1 MNNRLIAAAFAA
13 ALASGAAGAAT
24 ITFED
29 ASMPNEQAYAGPG
42 GGRYWAGAVPP
53 PLGSIAASF
62 TSGGAAFANQR
73 TDWGGG
79 FASWSGFAYADT
91 VDTTTAAFSNEF
103 SAFAGGGAGGSANYG
118 VGYVSNYDAAPR
130 IDFAAPLELAGA
142 SFTNTTYAALSM
154 LNGDGFAKR
163 FGGTSGDDADWLKL
177 SVTGL
182 DAQDAVTGTVDVY
195 LADYR
200 FADNSLDYVLDDS
213 GPGQQQLTGLAQTQT
228 PGTAMQ
234 QPDPEALFQ
243 GCYAAAQRRFGN
255 AAVAGRGGKRSGP
268 HHRREQS
275 QVFQIHPWIVPQTV
289 Q

>member
-1 MNNRLIAAAFAA
+1 MNIRLIAAAFAA
-13 ALASGAAGAAT
+13 ALASGTAGAAA

-29 ASMPNEQAYAGPG
+29 AAMPNEEAYTGPG

-79 FASWSGFAYADT
+79 FASWSGFAYANT
-91 VDTTTAAFSNEF
+91 TDTTTAAFSNEF
-103 SAFAGGGAGGSANYG
+103 SAYAGGGAGGSANYG

-163 FGGTSGDDADWLKL
+163 FGGSSGDDADWLKL

-200 FADNSLDYVLDDS
+200 FADNGLDYVLDDWRYVS
-213 GPGQQQLTGLAQTQT
+213 LGSLGTVSALTFSMSSSDVGAFGINT
-228 PGTAMQ
+228 PTYFAI
-234 QPDPEALFQ
+234 DD
-243 GCYAAAQRRFGN
+243 
-255 AAVAGRGGKRSGP
+255 
-268 HHRREQS
+268 
-275 QVFQIHPWIVPQTV
+275 IVPVATPV
-289 Q
+289 PLPAAPLLLVPACGWVLTRRRARERR

>member
-103 SAFAGGGAGGSANYG
+103 SAYAGGGAGGSANYG

-200 FADNSLDYVLDDS
+200 FADNSLDYVLDDWRYVS
-213 GPGQQQLTGLAQTQT
+213 LGSLGTVSALTFSMSSSDVGAFGINT
-228 PGTAMQ
+228 PTYFAI
-234 QPDPEALFQ
+234 DDIV
-243 GCYAAAQRRFGN
+243 AAAATPVPLPAVPLLLVPACGWVLTRR
-255 AAVAGRGGKRSGP
+255 RSR
-268 HHRREQS
+268 HRR
-275 QVFQIHPWIVPQTV
+275 
-289 Q
+289 

>member
-103 SAFAGGGAGGSANYG
+103 SAYAGGGAGGSANYG

-200 FADNSLDYVLDDS
+200 FADNGLDYVLDDWRYVS
-213 GPGQQQLTGLAQTQT
+213 LGSLGTVSALTFSMSSSDVGAFGINT
-228 PGTAMQ
+228 PTYFAI
-234 QPDPEALFQ
+234 DDIV
-243 GCYAAAQRRFGN
+243 AAAATPVPLPAVPLLLVPACGWVLTRR
-255 AAVAGRGGKRSGP
+255 RSR
-268 HHRREQS
+268 HRR
-275 QVFQIHPWIVPQTV
+275 
-289 Q
+289 

>member
-1 MNNRLIAAAFAA
+1 MTNRLIAAAFVA

-29 ASMPNEQAYAGPG
+29 VAMPNEQAYAGPG

-62 TSGGAAFANQR
+62 TSGGATFANQR

-103 SAFAGGGAGGSANYG
+103 SAYAGGGAGGSANYG

-163 FGGTSGDDADWLKL
+163 FGGSSGDDADWLKL

-200 FADNSLDYVLDDS
+200 FTDNGLDYVLDDWRYVS
-213 GPGQQQLTGLAQTQT
+213 LGSLGTVSALTFSMSSSDVGAFGINT
-228 PGTAMQ
+228 PTYFAI
-234 QPDPEALFQ
+234 DDIV
-243 GCYAAAQRRFGN
+243 AAAATPVPLPAAPLLLVPACGWVLTRR
-255 AAVAGRGGKRSGP
+255 RS
-268 HHRREQS
+268 RRRR
-275 QVFQIHPWIVPQTV
+275 
-289 Q
+289 

>member
-29 ASMPNEQAYAGPG
+29 VSMPNEQAYAGPG

-103 SAFAGGGAGGSANYG
+103 SAYAGGGAGGSANYG

-200 FADNSLDYVLDDS
+200 FADNGLDYVLDDWRYVS
-213 GPGQQQLTGLAQTQT
+213 LGSLGTVSALTFSMSSSDVGAFGINT
-228 PGTAMQ
+228 PTYFAI
-234 QPDPEALFQ
+234 DDIV
-243 GCYAAAQRRFGN
+243 AAAATPVPLPAVPLLLVPACGWVLTRR
-255 AAVAGRGGKRSGP
+255 RSR
-268 HHRREQS
+268 HRR
-275 QVFQIHPWIVPQTV
+275 
-289 Q
+289 

>member
-1 MNNRLIAAAFAA
+1 MNIRLIAAAFAA
-13 ALASGAAGAAT
+13 ALASGTAGAAT

-29 ASMPNEQAYAGPG
+29 AAMPNEQAYTGPG

-53 PLGSIAASF
+53 PLGTVAASF

-79 FASWSGFAYADT
+79 FASWSGFAYANT
-91 VDTTTAAFSNEF
+91 TDTTTAAFSNEF
-103 SAFAGGGAGGSANYG
+103 SAYAGGGAGGSANYG

-163 FGGTSGDDADWLKL
+163 FGGSSGDDADWLKL

-200 FADNSLDYVLDDS
+200 FADNGLDYVLDDWRYVS
-213 GPGQQQLTGLAQTQT
+213 LGSLGTVSALTFSMSSSDVGAFGINT
-228 PGTAMQ
+228 PTYFAI
-234 QPDPEALFQ
+234 DDIV
-243 GCYAAAQRRFGN
+243 AAAATPVPLPAVPMLLVPACGWVLTRRRSRH
-255 AAVAGRGGKRSGP
+255 RG
-268 HHRREQS
+268 
-275 QVFQIHPWIVPQTV
+275 
-289 Q
+289 

>member
-1 MNNRLIAAAFAA
+1 MNIRLIPAAFAA
-13 ALASGAAGAAT
+13 ALASGTAGAAT

-29 ASMPNEQAYAGPG
+29 AAMPNEQAYTGPG
-42 GGRYWAGAVPP
+42 GGRYWGGAVPP
-53 PLGSIAASF
+53 PLGTVAASF

-79 FASWSGFAYADT
+79 FASWSGFAYANT
-91 VDTTTAAFSNEF
+91 TDTTTAAFSNEF
-103 SAFAGGGAGGSANYG
+103 SAYAGGGAGGSANYG

-163 FGGTSGDDADWLKL
+163 FGGSSGDDADWLKL

-200 FADNSLDYVLDDS
+200 FADNGLDYVLDDWRYVS
-213 GPGQQQLTGLAQTQT
+213 LGSLGRVSALTFSMSSSDVGAFGINT
-228 PGTAMQ
+228 PTYFAI
-234 QPDPEALFQ
+234 DD
-243 GCYAAAQRRFGN
+243 
-255 AAVAGRGGKRSGP
+255 
-268 HHRREQS
+268 
-275 QVFQIHPWIVPQTV
+275 IVPVATPV
-289 Q
+289 PLPAAPLLLVPACGWVLTRRRARERR